1 MRGGGH
7 RPLRGN
13 YFYERLRKL
22 KQELKQLIIVI
33 KQLIKNE
40 RNLKAGF
47 VVKGFLGRFSG

>member
-1 MRGGGH
+1 M
-7 RPLRGN
+7 RGN